1 VEFIEKDRSE
11 KLSEE
16 ITDAKLAAA
25 AELAAVA
32 GRAVAA
38 IEEDCSASWPRCPRG
53 GLVCDCRLRAVRALN
68 AARLYLRADQLAAAP
83 ARSAARQP
91 AELAAAMGET
101 RQLRELVTDILGV
114 FGPSGSGMTARVARE
129 QIRKW
134 RTRAGLED

>member
-25 AELAAVA
+25 AEL
-32 GRAVAA
+32 
-38 IEEDCSASWPRCPRG
+38 
-53 GLVCDCRLRAVRALN
+53 
-68 AARLYLRADQLAAAP
+68 
-83 ARSAARQP
+83 AARQP

-114 FGPSGSGMTARVARE
+114 FGPSGSGMTARVGRE

>member
-16 ITDAKLAAA
+16 ITDAK
-25 AELAAVA
+25 
-32 GRAVAA
+32 
-38 IEEDCSASWPRCPRG
+38 
-53 GLVCDCRLRAVRALN
+53 
-68 AARLYLRADQLAAAP
+68 LAAAP

-114 FGPSGSGMTARVARE
+114 FGPSGSGMTARVGRE

>member
-38 IEEDCSASWPRCPRG
+38 IGQESSASWPRCPRG
-53 GLVCDCRLRAVRALN
+53 GLVCD
-68 AARLYLRADQLAAAP
+68 
-83 ARSAARQP
+83 
-91 AELAAAMGET
+91 
-101 RQLRELVTDILGV
+101 
-114 FGPSGSGMTARVARE
+114 
-129 QIRKW
+129 
-134 RTRAGLED
+134 

>member
-1 VEFIEKDRSE
+1 MEFIEKDRSE

-32 GRAVAA
+32 
-38 IEEDCSASWPRCPRG
+38 
-53 GLVCDCRLRAVRALN
+53 
-68 AARLYLRADQLAAAP
+68 

-114 FGPSGSGMTARVARE
+114 FGPSGSGMTARVGRE

>member
-1 VEFIEKDRSE
+1 MEFIEKDRSE

-38 IEEDCSASWPRCPRG
+38 IEEDCSASWPRCPR
-53 GLVCDCRLRAVRALN
+53 
-68 AARLYLRADQLAAAP
+68 
-83 ARSAARQP
+83 SAARQP

-114 FGPSGSGMTARVARE
+114 FGPSGSGMTARVGRE

-134 RTRAGLED
+134 RTRAGLEDRRNAGANQL